1 MSAVADQQKIVKEIQ
16 QRPVIIF
23 TVAAS
28 EPRTQTTPF
37 LKLESHEFCS
47 SLLLTAVGLFQEG
60 YKNFTLGKDVEK
72 KGQEEGKDER
82 ERRASK
88 EGLARKK
95 VVIVF
100 TP

>member
-28 EPRTQTTPF
+28 EPRTQT
-37 LKLESHEFCS
+37 ESHEFCS